1 MKFNKIHCMKIIRIL
16 SIIIWGFITIFFAL
30 FTAFSIGE
38 REKRAAK
45 KAGIMLVLASA
56 GLCLQVLSDL
66 PLISRIQV
74 MTVTGFVLFAILS
87 LIPYRNHM
95 ELRIFPS
102 KERVDE
108 RDTMFARGEY
118 KPGTWKY
125 EVYYKKLHPEKK
137 EFDDILHS
145 LPDVCEGGSLYEPL
159 NSKIC
164 GAEFSFITNLLKA
177 VDGEVSGERI
187 EVDPREMTERIK
199 GFTRYL
205 GADLVG
211 IAPVEERY
219 FYSHVGRGPEEWG
232 KQIDVKH
239 KYAISFA
246 VEMDYKMVS
255 NSPFNPT
262 SVESAKQYERAALIS
277 VTLAN
282 YIRSIG
288 YSARAHI
295 SESNYQAM
303 LPPFAYLA
311 GIGELGRMGYIITK
325 KFGPRVRLGLVTT
338 DLPLIPDK
346 PRTFGVQDFCSFC
359 KKCAENCPSRAI
371 PFGEKV
377 VVRGVEKWQLDYEQ
391 CYLFWRKIGTDC
403 ALCMYTCPYGKATN
417 FFHSLIRNYST
428 LSHFARR
435 VCKLGDDFFY
445 GRKPRKRAYPQ
456 WMKAGLKN
464 AKSS

>member
-1 MKFNKIHCMKIIRIL
+1 MKIIHYISLIL
-16 SIIIWGFITIFFAL
+16 WGFITTFFVL
-30 FTAFSIGE
+30 FSLYSIKE
-38 REKRAAK
+38 KEKRAA
-45 KAGIMLVLASA
+45 VRA
-56 GLCLQVLSDL
+56 GLIFVISVGIFILQLFVKTELLSKF
-66 PLISRIQV
+66 Q
-74 MTVTGFVLFAILS
+74 MTTVAGFVIFAIAS
-87 LIPYRNHM
+87 IIPYRNHLK
-95 ELRIFPS
+95 LRILPS
-102 KERVDE
+102 EERVDE

-118 KPGTWKY
+118 IPGTRKY
-125 EVYYKKLHPEKK
+125 EIYYTKLHPEKK
-137 EFDDILHS
+137 EFDDIFHS

-164 GAEFSFITNLLKA
+164 GAEFSFITNLLNA
-177 VDGEVSGERI
+177 VDGEVAEEKI
-187 EVDPREMTERIK
+187 EVSPEEMTKRIK

-232 KQIDVKH
+232 KEIEVKH

-246 VEMDYKMVS
+246 VEMDYEMVS
-255 NSPFNPT
+255 NAPFIPT
-262 SVESAKQYERAALIS
+262 SIESAKQYERAALIS

-325 KFGPRVRLGLVTT
+325 EFGPRVRLGLVTT
-338 DLPLIPDK
+338 NLPLVPDK
-346 PRTFGVQDFCSFC
+346 PRTFGVQDFCTFC

-371 PFGEKV
+371 PLGDKT
-377 VVRGVEKWQLDYEQ
+377 VVRGVEKWQIDYEK

-417 FFHSLIRNYST
+417 LFHSLIRSYST

-435 VCKLGDDFFY
+435 VCKIGDDFFY
-445 GRKPRKRAYPQ
+445 GRKPRKKAYPE
-456 WMKAGLKN
+456 WMKPGLK
-464 AKSS
+464 KHKKV